1 MRKNIF
7 SLPILLFLCLFSS
20 TVYAQTPKDLSNVT
34 VDVDPSTYE
43 FDGSPK
49 EPKVKN
55 FRDGRTPV
63 RNPVPA
69 EGTDYDLSYENN
81 IHAGTA
87 TVIIT
92 FKGTAYSGTK
102 RATFTINPI
111 DLDKKVTLELEKYEY
126 NYDGTAKE
134 PAALDLYY
142 GETKLIRDT
151 DYDLTYS
158 KNINPGTATAKATF
172 KGDYEGTAT
181 TNFEIIDNGSVP
193 PSSLMVNYYDGSMAN
208 PKVEREM
215 TYSEFL
221 TLLGNFPNAIAIAPQ
236 GFDKWPLDKKHIVVE
251 GKNELNNICNSFTLT
266 DKEDF
271 YTSVSFTASTF
282 SYTRNL
288 VEGYNTVCLP
298 VGIGEVDIPEGAGI
312 YQYFGTNEEENQIY
326 FIKFQEMTAGYPWL
340 MKTQEACEWK
350 VDLSNARIEKNAIED
365 AYSTVGGLKYEGFM
379 SGTYTLTSKYK
390 YDENHPYYGLRNYD
404 NKFAPLANTLS
415 PFRACISIHDINVSE
430 AKAFRISTF
439 DSITEIENVKA
450 QNKKVLSN
458 GKFVKEGQIVIVK
471 NGKTYN
477 ISGAEIK

>member
-7 SLPILLFLCLFSS
+7 SLIVLLFLCLFSS
-20 TVYAQTPKDLSNVT
+20 SIYAQTDISNATAT
-34 VDVDPSTYE
+34 VEPSSFEY
-43 FDGSPK
+43 DGNPK
-49 EPKVKN
+49 EPKVNTFFIPTKT
-55 FRDGRTPV
+55 GRRPIYPV
-63 RNPVPA
+63 

-81 IHAGTA
+81 IHVGTA
-87 TVIIT
+87 KVIVT
-92 FKGTAYSGTK
+92 SKGTKYKGTASFEFEIT
-102 RATFTINPI
+102 AL
-111 DLDKKVTLELEKYEY
+111 DLSKKVTLELEKYKFD
-126 NYDGTAKE
+126 YDGNAKE
-134 PAALDLYY
+134 PAPLDLYY
-142 GETKLIRDT
+142 GETKLINGT
-151 DYDLTYS
+151 DYDITY
-158 KNINPGTATAKATF
+158 KNNINPGDATATATF
-172 KGDYEGTAT
+172 KGDYTGSVSTKFNILDSGT
-181 TNFEIIDNGSVP
+181 VP

-326 FIKFQEMTAGYPWL
+326 FIKFQEMSAGYPWL

-390 YDENHPYYGLRNYD
+390 YDENHPYYGLRNHD